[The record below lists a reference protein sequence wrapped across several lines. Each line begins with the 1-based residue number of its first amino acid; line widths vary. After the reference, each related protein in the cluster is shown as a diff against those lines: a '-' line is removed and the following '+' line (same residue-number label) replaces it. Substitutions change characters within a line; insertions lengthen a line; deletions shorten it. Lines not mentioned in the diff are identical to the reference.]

1 MSSESF
7 QMLMLIAVVALYIPA
22 CFVIAR
28 KAGYPGWYSLLML
41 VPVLNLV
48 LIYYFAFATWPIEQP
63 DRYLRPEPDRLPNS

>member
-1 MSSESF
+1 MSSESI
-7 QMLMLIAVVALYIPA
+7 QMLMVVLVAALYIPA

-48 LIYYFAFATWPIEQP
+48 LIYCFAFSTWPIEQP
-63 DRYLRPEPDRLPNS
+63 DQLAVSEPDRLPNS